1 MYCRRGERI
10 IMKKS
15 FEESMAELDKIVER
29 LEGNK
34 LTLDESIKEFA
45 NGMELIKGCRDTL
58 TKARQ
63 KVMKIMADG
72 EAEEF
77 GVTDNE

>member
-1 MYCRRGERI
+1 
-10 IMKKS
+10 MKKS

-29 LEGNK
+29 LENGN

-45 NGMELIKGCRDTL
+45 SGMELIKDCRDTL
-58 TKARQ
+58 TNARQ

-72 EAEEF
+72 ETEEF
-77 GVTDNE
+77 GVMDNE